1 MTEQDFLTKILT
13 DTALTRRSFLKWSAA
28 LGGTAVISGGLHYG
42 LREAEAAAQ
51 TESGGEWV
59 SAACWHNCGGR
70 CMNQVYVVDGVV
82 TMQKTDDT
90 HPDSSDAPQQRGC
103 PRGRSQRHQVYTE
116 RRLKYP
122 MKRKNWEPGGGNKE
136 LRGIDEWVRISWD
149 EALDAV
155 ADEFKRIKE
164 AYGNEAFLNPGW
176 TPIRVLNAYGGAVD
190 CWGMV
195 SFGAWPDIQRLA
207 AGGSTVSNDRRDI
220 AENSKLIVLWGSNPI
235 WSKAGNPTYHFLEAK
250 RNGAKIIAV
259 DPFYHDSAQ
268 VLADEWIPCRPSTD
282 AALLIGMAHYMI
294 ENDLQ
299 DQEFLD
305 KYTVGFDAD
314 HMPEGIDPKENFK
327 DYVLGTYDGI
337 PKTPEWASEIC
348 GTDPNKIRHFAHQV
362 ATIKPMLFSS
372 SYAAARTYMGEQF
385 CQAFVTVGWMTG
397 NVGIPGGAVAVGT
410 FSGPGLVR
418 GGYGG
423 VPSID
428 NPVTKRI
435 VYDEMWNAVLTGE
448 YTAALDT
455 KDTVDIKCICGIF
468 DPHPYYP
475 MIRGGANALN
485 QMPDINK
492 GIEAYRKVEFTV
504 TNDIVLSTKS
514 KYSDIVL
521 PTTTPWEKA
530 GELVGMGASGTEALG
545 YFRNVTEPLFE
556 AKDEEWI
563 NAELAKRLGIDPE
576 SVSPL
581 DQAQQL
587 ANMLAGAQVILE
599 DGSGFEPLL
608 TLTEADFNEL
618 GAVGTPQSGRITY
631 QEFKERGIYQVPR
644 YGGAVDFRMIGNKA
658 FRDDPE
664 ANPVGTASG
673 KLEIHCQALSD
684 KIKNHGWTTTP
695 PIPQYR
701 PPLQGIEDTYADW
714 DNKIKG
720 DFPLQIYTIHYMRRA
735 HSVFDD
741 IPQLRE
747 AFPQE
752 FMINTLDAEARGIET
767 GDIVKITSPHGSV
780 IRPAYVTS
788 RMMPGVTTLG
798 EGAWVEMDEETGI
811 DKAGATNTLAG
822 TNPCG
827 QGVQPWN
834 TMIVE
839 VEKYT
844 GPIELLPDA
853 QWPPRVPI
861 EEEA

>member
-1 MTEQDFLTKILT
+1 MTDQDFLTKILT

-42 LREAEAAAQ
+42 LREVEAAAQ
-51 TESGGEWV
+51 TESGGEWI

-70 CMNQVYVVDGVV
+70 CINQVYVVDGVV

-103 PRGRSQRHQVYTE
+103 PRGRSQRHQVFTE

-122 MKRKNWEPGGGNKE
+122 MRRKNWEPGGGNKE
-136 LRGIDEWVRISWD
+136 LRGIDEWVRMSWD

-155 ADEFKRIKE
+155 AGEFKRIKE

-176 TPIRVLNAYGGAVD
+176 TPIRVLDAYGGYIP
-190 CWGMV
+190 CWGMI
-195 SFGAWPDIQRLA
+195 SFGAWPDIQSLS
-207 AGGSTVSNDRRDI
+207 AGGSTGSNDRRDI

-282 AALLIGMAHYMI
+282 AALLIGMAYYMI

-327 DYVLGTYDGI
+327 DYVLGTYDGV

-348 GTDPNKIRHFAHQV
+348 GTDPNLIRHFAHQV

-385 CQAFVTVGWMTG
+385 CQAFVTIGWMTG
-397 NVGIPGGAVAVGT
+397 NIGIPGGAVTVGT

-423 VPSID
+423 VPTIP

-455 KDTVDIKCICGIF
+455 IDTVDIKCICGFF

-492 GIEAYRKVEFTV
+492 GIEAHRKVEFVV

-514 KYSDIVL
+514 KYADIVL

-530 GELVGMGASGTEALG
+530 GELVGMGASGTEALA
-545 YFRNVTEPLFE
+545 YFRNVSEPLYE

-563 NAELAKRLGIDPE
+563 NAEIAKRLDLDPAL
-576 SVSPL
+576 VSPL

-587 ANMLAGAQVILE
+587 ANMLVGAQVIME

-608 TLTEADFNEL
+608 TLTEADFEEL

-631 QEFKERGIYQVPR
+631 QEFKERGVYQVPR
-644 YGGAVDFRMIGNKA
+644 YGGAVDFRMIANKA

-684 KIKNHGWTTTP
+684 KILSHGYTTTP

-735 HSVFDD
+735 HSALDD

-752 FMINTLDAEARGIET
+752 FMMNTLDAEARGIES

-780 IRPAYVTS
+780 IRPVYVTS

-798 EGAWVEMDEETGI
+798 EGAWVEMDEESGI
-811 DKAGATNTLAG
+811 DKAGATNTLSG

-853 QWPPRVPI
+853 QWPSRVPI